1 MQANFILAPQ
11 NIALLRKHY
20 NFDQGAY
27 QASRGKLEKIT
38 QKGQVSMQDYS
49 HLIEDQYFTDTI
61 HLNEQ
66 GNYLVAKQL
75 VQDLAPRLEVTDR

>member
-49 HLIEDQYFTDTI
+49 HLIEDQYFT
-61 HLNEQ
+61 LNEQ